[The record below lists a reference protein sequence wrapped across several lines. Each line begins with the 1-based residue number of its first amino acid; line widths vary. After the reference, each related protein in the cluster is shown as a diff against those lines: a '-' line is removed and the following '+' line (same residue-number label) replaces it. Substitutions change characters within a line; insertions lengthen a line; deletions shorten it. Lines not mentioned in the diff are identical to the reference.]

1 MNGCDTFR
9 AQLLAWFEAPGDP
22 TLRAALR
29 LDAHPSLCADCR
41 RVLEEEEALQ
51 HWLELLDGTSAAP
64 SGLAARILARLERQ
78 RDLEPVRAWLDLL
91 PEPKIPEGLAA
102 RVLHGVRQHE
112 HPSAQR
118 EPFVLQHAPAPE
130 AAAAPATLRRRR
142 PSWFVALPLAAA
154 AAALAAFYVWR
165 AEPSGVGQ
173 QVALELAEDAPSDEL
188 LAHLD
193 WLEEWDLV
201 VGEGDDLAP
210 ILGSLDEFETWLL
223 ELAAAA
229 ALDTGSGDAVP
240 SPLGGTQRN
249 GRG

>member
-9 AQLLAWFEAPGDP
+9 AQLLAWLETPGDP
-22 TLRAALR
+22 TRREALR

-51 HWLELLDGTSAAP
+51 HWLELLEGTSAAP
-64 SGLAARILARLERQ
+64 TGLATRILARLERQ

-112 HPSAQR
+112 RLSAQR
-118 EPFVLQHAPAPE
+118 KPFTLQRAPVPE
-130 AAAAPATLRRRR
+130 AAAAPATTRRR

-154 AAALAAFYVWR
+154 AAALASFYVWR
-165 AEPSGVGQ
+165 AEPSSVGQ
-173 QVALELAEDAPSDEL
+173 QVALDMAEDAPSDEL

-210 ILGSLDEFETWLL
+210 VLGSLDEFETWLL
-223 ELAAAA
+223 ELAAAEVR
-229 ALDTGSGDAVP
+229 DTGSGAAVP
-240 SPLGGTQRN
+240 TPLGGTQRN